1 MNKSTKSRPAKAG
14 ALKRSDD
21 KGRTEQKGKAILLT
35 LAPTLQERGVLA
47 SRYIVVD
54 VESGEF
60 VTGQSAAEAAA
71 RFKVMHPKST
81 GWLKQPDQG
90 SSS

>member
-1 MNKSTKSRPAKAG
+1 MGRSTKHS
-14 ALKRSDD
+14 ALKRADD
-21 KGRTEQKGKAILLT
+21 RRRAKQKGEAILLT
-35 LAPTLQERGVLA
+35 LGATLRERGIPA

-60 VTGQSAAEAAA
+60 VTGQTAAEAAG
-71 RFKVMHPKST
+71 RFKVMHPKSR
-81 GWLKQPDQG
+81 GLLQRPDQG